1 MITDKNDT
9 PTVKETHEIATQTPE
24 APQGQPKPSSG
35 LHSSATPA
43 WVSSGCPQD
52 EAKPSSGLHKAALL
66 GVAVLGLTLSVAIFA
81 GIRSR
86 LQSEASLKVATDQ
99 AATPTVD
106 VIHPRD
112 GASAEEIVLPG
123 TTKAFTDTPI
133 YARTNGYLKSW
144 YFDIGAR
151 VKKGQLLAE
160 IETPEIDQQLQQA
173 QGDFETA
180 QANLQLA
187 KTTAD
192 RWQFLVKS
200 GSVSK
205 QETDQA
211 VSNLAATKAA
221 AGASAAN
228 VRRLEQLQSFE
239 KIYAPFD
246 GVITARNTD
255 IGDLIDAGAS
265 TQPRQLFHMAAIRE
279 LRVYVP
285 VPEVYAPAAHPGA
298 TTTLTLDEYPGETF
312 HGKLVRTSDSID
324 ISSRT
329 LLVEVDVDNPAGKL
343 LPGAYVFVHLKLPM
357 ETRSVTLPSNTL
369 LFRREGL
376 QVGVVRNGKAE
387 LVAVKIGRDYGS
399 SVEILSGLQ
408 PSDAVILD
416 PADSL
421 VSGTAVQVNIPSDGG
436 KRQ

>member
-1 MITDKNDT
+1 M
-9 PTVKETHEIATQTPE
+9 
-24 APQGQPKPSSG
+24 
-35 LHSSATPA
+35 
-43 WVSSGCPQD
+43 
-52 EAKPSSGLHKAALL
+52 
-66 GVAVLGLTLSVAIFA
+66 
-81 GIRSR
+81 
-86 LQSEASLKVATDQ
+86 
-99 AATPTVD
+99 
-106 VIHPRD
+106 
-112 GASAEEIVLPG
+112 
-123 TTKAFTDTPI
+123 
-133 YARTNGYLKSW
+133 
-144 YFDIGAR
+144 
-151 VKKGQLLAE
+151 
-160 IETPEIDQQLQQA
+160 
-173 QGDFETA
+173 
-180 QANLQLA
+180 
-187 KTTAD
+187 
-192 RWQFLVKS
+192 
-200 GSVSK
+200 
-205 QETDQA
+205 
-211 VSNLAATKAA
+211 
-221 AGASAAN
+221 
-228 VRRLEQLQSFE
+228 RRLEQLQSFE
-239 KIYAPFD
+239 KVYAPFD

-343 LPGAYVFVHLKLPM
+343 LPGAYVFVHLKLPV
-357 ETRSVTLPSNTL
+357 ETRSVTIPSNTL

-399 SVEILSGLQ
+399 TVEILSGLQ

-436 KRQ
+436 QTTMKNVAAVALLTSVMFMAGCTVGPKYVRPSVPATPAYKEAPPASFKEAGEWQPAQPGDQGLRGKWWEIFGDPGLNALEEQVTVSNQDLKAAEARFREARALVRFNRASEFPTISVGPSANYVKDSDNTPAFPAPVSRARCRGFHPSL

>member
-1 MITDKNDT
+1 MV
-9 PTVKETHEIATQTPE
+9 PRRSPE
-24 APQGQPKPSSG
+24 AIVSKFLGSERSTTMNLNHKGTVLVEKEYEPLVVKTEDQPSELGHRKTSG
-35 LHSSATPA
+35 HFMLSALG
-43 WVSSGCPQD
+43 S
-52 EAKPSSGLHKAALL
+52 AAL
-66 GVAVLGLTLSVAIFA
+66 VLGIVIFW

-86 LQSEASLKVATDQ
+86 VEAETRLQMTTDQ
-99 AATPTVD
+99 ASVPTVD
-106 VIHPRD
+106 VVHPQE
-112 GASAEEIVLPG
+112 GAPTEEIVLPG
-123 TTKAFTDTPI
+123 TTQAFTDTPI

-151 VKKGQLLAE
+151 VSKGQLLAE
-160 IETPEIDQQLQQA
+160 IETPETDQQLQQA
-173 QGDFETA
+173 QAELETA

-192 RWQFLVKS
+192 RWQYLVKS

-221 AGASAAN
+221 VDSSAAN
-228 VRRLEQLQSFE
+228 VRRLEELQSFE

-255 IGDLIDAGAS
+255 MGDLIDAGAS
-265 TQPRQLFHMAAIRE
+265 TQPRQLFHIASIRE

-285 VPEVYAPAAHPGA
+285 VPEVYAPAARPGA
-298 TTTLTLDEYPGETF
+298 SVNLTLDEYPGETF
-312 HGKLVRTSDSID
+312 HGKLARTSDSID
-324 ISSRT
+324 TSSRT
-329 LLVEVDVDNPAGKL
+329 LLVEVDVDNPTGKL
-343 LPGAYVFVHLKLPM
+343 LPGAYLFVHLKLPV
-357 ETRSVTLPSNTL
+357 ETRSVTIPSNTL

-376 QVGVVRNGKAE
+376 QVGVVRSSKAA
-387 LVAVKIGRDYGS
+387 LVPVKIGRDYGS
-399 SVEILSGLQ
+399 TVEIVSGLQ
-408 PSDAVILD
+408 ASDAVILD

-421 VSGTAVQVNIPSDGG
+421 IGGTPVQVNSSSDGG